1 MKLLSRCGYI
11 VLTYAQTLLVWLQQ
25 RNSTSDHPF
34 GFAGGAREKR
44 QTGQPFSLDSK
55 LKGSMMNFIKKGRF
69 AAMLAAAALVLTG
82 CAATTDT
89 ADGGSSEAVT
99 IGATFPVLDAFLQK
113 VADGMQAEADAQG
126 AELTIVAAD
135 NKVDTQL
142 SQVEN
147 FISQGV
153 DAILVVAVDTS
164 AAGPMTDAAKAAGV
178 PIVYVN
184 RNPAQA
190 GVPYVGSNSLVSGQL
205 EMAQLAKLA
214 GNKGDVVIMQ
224 GEVTNEAALDRTK
237 GCEEEAAKAGM
248 KVVKVGTANWDRA
261 QGQKLMENWIQSGT
275 KFDVV
280 CANNDEMALGA
291 ILALKAAGKTLGEG
305 GILVGGVDA
314 TADALASLEA
324 GELATTVFQD
334 ASGQGGGGV
343 TAAIA
348 LINGE
353 TVPDYVD
360 VPYQLVTLDNIAD
373 FQGK

>member
-1 MKLLSRCGYI
+1 
-11 VLTYAQTLLVWLQQ
+11 
-25 RNSTSDHPF
+25 
-34 GFAGGAREKR
+34 
-44 QTGQPFSLDSK
+44 
-55 LKGSMMNFIKKGRF
+55 MNFVKKGGLV
-69 AAMLAAAALVLTG
+69 ALVAAAALILTG
-82 CAATTDT
+82 CAASPSGDN
-89 ADGGSSEAVT
+89 AGGDSKKIT

-126 AELTIVAAD
+126 ADLTIVAAD

-164 AAGPMTDAAKAAGV
+164 AAGPMTDAAKAANV

-184 RNPAQA
+184 RNPSQA

-205 EMAQLAKLA
+205 EMEQLAKLA
-214 GNKGDVVIMQ
+214 NNKGDVVIMQ

-237 GCEEEAAKAGM
+237 GCEEKAAAAGM
-248 KVVKVGTANWDRA
+248 KVVKTGTANWDRA

-291 ILALKAAGKTLGEG
+291 ILALKAAGKKLGAG
-305 GILVGGVDA
+305 GVLVGGVDA
-314 TADALASLEA
+314 TADALASLKA

-343 TAAIA
+343 KAAIS

-373 FQGK
+373 FEGK